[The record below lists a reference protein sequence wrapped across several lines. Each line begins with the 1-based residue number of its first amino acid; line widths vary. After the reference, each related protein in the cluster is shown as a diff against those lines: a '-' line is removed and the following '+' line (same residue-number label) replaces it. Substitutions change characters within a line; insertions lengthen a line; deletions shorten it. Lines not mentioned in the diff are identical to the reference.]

1 MAKEKR
7 SFYGTGRRKGSV
19 AKVTLTPG
27 TGKITVNG
35 RDVHEY
41 MPYEVLV
48 MDLKQP
54 LVVTNNE
61 NTFDVNEYMPY
72 DTLVMDLKQPL
83 VLTGTDGQYDIEVTV
98 KGGGFNGQTGAI
110 RLGIT
115 RALLEYDKENEKNE
129 DSYRKILKSAGMI
142 TRDPRSKERKKP
154 GLKAARR
161 APQFSKR

>member
-54 LVVTNNE
+54 LV
-61 NTFDVNEYMPY
+61 
-72 DTLVMDLKQPL
+72 
-83 VLTGTDGQYDIEVTV
+83 LTGTDGQYDIEVTV

-110 RLGIT
+110 RLGIAS
-115 RALLEYDKENEKNE
+115 ALLEV
-129 DSYRKILKSAGMI
+129 DSDGYRPTL
-142 TRDPRSKERKKP
+142 
-154 GLKAARR
+154 
-161 APQFSKR
+161 

>member
-1 MAKEKR
+1 MAKKNENR
-7 SFYGTGRRKGSV
+7 TFIGTGRRKSSV
-19 AKVTLTPG
+19 ARVILTPG
-27 TGKITVNG
+27 SGKITVNG
-35 RDVHEY
+35 RDVNEY
-41 MPYEVLV
+41 MPFDVLV

-54 LVVTNNE
+54 LELTNNLE
-61 NTFDVNEYMPY
+61 TFDVTCN
-72 DTLVMDLKQPL
+72 
-83 VLTGTDGQYDIEVTV
+83 VT
-98 KGGGFNGQTGAI
+98 GGGFSGQTGAI

-129 DSYRKILKSAGMI
+129 DSYRKILKSAGMV